1 MTATAEFLLV
11 HTTLP
16 DAAQA
21 ERLARRLVERGLAAC
36 ASVQSPCRSI
46 YRWQGAVEEATEI
59 PLLLKT
65 TAAAYP
71 LLEAALRAAHPYAV
85 PEIIAVPITQGL
97 PDYLNW
103 LTANVGE
110 PPKPQSS

>member
-1 MTATAEFLLV
+1 MLEDAFLLV

-21 ERLARRLVERGLAAC
+21 ERIARLLVERQLVAC
-36 ASVQSPCRSI
+36 ASIQSPCRSI
-46 YRWQGAVEEATEI
+46 YRWQGAVEESTEI

-71 LLEAALRAAHPYAV
+71 ALEAALRAEHPYEV
-85 PEIIAVPITQGL
+85 PKLSAVPIAHGL
-97 PDYLNW
+97 PDYLDW
-103 LTANVGE
+103 LRSNVRT
-110 PPKPQSS
+110 